1 MLKVGMSSCAFALDE
16 GSFAALAAA
25 GIDCIELSLHY
36 TKHPAIDYKGTE
48 RLARAHGVSLWSY
61 HLPFA
66 PPDVLDVAST
76 DEGVRRHTVAYLSE
90 LVKKG
95 ADIGIRHF
103 VVHPS
108 SEPKSEGEAR
118 EAEMNAAM
126 TSLASLAECA
136 AREGGVIAVEDLPRS
151 CLGRS
156 TEEIARLISA
166 DERLRVC
173 FDTNHLLVDDNLR
186 FVEKLGDRIVT
197 LHVSDYDFVDEKHWL
212 PGEGGVDFHALY
224 EALLR
229 IGYTGPWLYELGL
242 NAPKTITRPR
252 PLTFADFKA
261 NAETIFAGRAPAAI
275 GTPTGAPFL

>member
-1 MLKVGMSSCAFALDE
+1 MLRIGLSSCGFPLTE
-16 GSFAALAAA
+16 ESFAGLAAA

-66 PPDVLDVAST
+66 PPDVLDIAST
-76 DEGVRRHTVAYLSE
+76 DETVRRHTVAYLSE

-95 ADIGIRHF
+95 ADIGIRYF

-108 SEPKSEGEAR
+108 SEPKSEGAAR

-126 TSLASLAECA
+126 ASLASLAECA

-156 TEEIARLISA
+156 TEEIARLLSA

-173 FDTNHLLVDDNLR
+173 FDTNHLLIDDNLR
-186 FVEKLGDRIVT
+186 FVEALGEKIVT

-212 PGEGGVDFHALY
+212 PGEGRVDFHALY

-242 NAPKTITRPR
+242 STPKTIARPR
-252 PLTFADFKA
+252 ALTFADFGA
-261 NAETIFAGRAPAAI
+261 NAETIFAGGAPASL
-275 GTPTGAPFL
+275 GTPTGVPFI